1 MKNLILKS
9 IVSFLIILGLY
20 SCNNNDNQ
28 VVSGT
33 LVEAS
38 MNSITIEINAN
49 HNVDLST
56 MNYVSNLPNGLLL
69 GDVLEV
75 SYIDSSNIKVVKD
88 IKLLKES
95 PYYFISG
102 SWVEPINIMP
112 SENQGFKLYENGSAE
127 SINMHTLLVKKWT
140 MPTLD
145 TLVLTSESIGNDVT
159 STDNVGFGIEKLD
172 KDSLVLSLNGNIV
185 YRLHREL

>member
-1 MKNLILKS
+1 
-9 IVSFLIILGLY
+9 
-20 SCNNNDNQ
+20 
-28 VVSGT
+28 
-33 LVEAS
+33 
-38 MNSITIEINAN
+38 
-49 HNVDLST
+49 
-56 MNYVSNLPNGLLL
+56 
-69 GDVLEV
+69 
-75 SYIDSSNIKVVKD
+75 
-88 IKLLKES
+88 
-95 PYYFISG
+95 
-102 SWVEPINIMP
+102 MP